1 MSRIRRH
8 LTYSNV
14 MATLAVFLVL
24 GGGAYA
30 ASKIGPNDI
39 RKNAVRSK
47 HIKNGQ
53 VRTQDLAGSIPAV
66 RVTRTANQTIPNGP
80 LTPLAWN
87 SERYDTARMHSNT
100 TNNSRVKAPVTG
112 IYNIT
117 LEVAWSP
124 FDPDGFRYIDLERNG
139 TTEIAIDDVNPP
151 PAGDQSLT
159 TQARLRAGDFI
170 VADAQQN
177 SGGPLDIFKTAGHEY
192 SPELSMTWLAPG

>member
-1 MSRIRRH
+1 MLRNVGRYIHQHH
-8 LTYSNV
+8 LALIALFV
-14 MATLAVFLVL
+14 AL
-24 GGGAYA
+24 GGSAYA

-39 RKNAVRSK
+39 AKNAVRSK

-53 VRTQDLAGSIPAV
+53 VSTRDLARSIPAV
-66 RVTRTANQTIPNGP
+66 RVTRTSDQTIPNGP
-80 LTPLAWN
+80 LTPLVWN

-124 FDPDGFRYIDLERNG
+124 FDSDGFRYIDLERNG
-139 TTEIAIDDVNPP
+139 NTEIAISEVDPP
-151 PAGDQSLT
+151 PAGDQSVT
-159 TQARLRAGDFI
+159 TQARLRRGDFI
-170 VADAQQN
+170 VAFAQQN
-177 SGGPLDIFKTAGHEY
+177 SGGSLNISKPTTHEY

>member
-1 MSRIRRH
+1 MHRMRGH

-14 MATLAVFLVL
+14 MATIAVFLVL

-30 ASKIGPNDI
+30 ASKIGPTDI
-39 RKNAVRSK
+39 ARNAVRSK
-47 HIKNGQ
+47 HIKKGQ
-53 VRTQDLAGSIPAV
+53 VKTQDLARSIPAV
-66 RVTRTANQTIPNGP
+66 RVTRTTNQTIPNNP

-100 TNNSRVKAPVTG
+100 MNSSRVKAPVTG

-117 LEVAWSP
+117 LEVAWGG
-124 FDPDGFRYIDLERNG
+124 DPDGFRYIDVERNG
-139 TTEIAIDDVNPP
+139 TTEIAIDEVNPP

-159 TQARLRAGDFI
+159 TQTRLRAGDFI
-170 VADAQQN
+170 VAFAQQN
-177 SGGPLDIFKTAGHEY
+177 SGGPLDIFKSTTHEY